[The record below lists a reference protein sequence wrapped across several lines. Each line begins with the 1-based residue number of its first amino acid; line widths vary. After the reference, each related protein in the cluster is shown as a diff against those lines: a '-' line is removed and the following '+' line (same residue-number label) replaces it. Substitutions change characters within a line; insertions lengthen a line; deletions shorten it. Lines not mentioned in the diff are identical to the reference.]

1 MRLLQLFFV
10 LEGLRLGE
18 NCESHWPSRRGGAL
32 LRLRRRSQRELGWR
46 VMRAG
51 PGAAWCVPQ
60 FPWMSVDT
68 TETSE
73 ALGYPK
79 EE

>member
-18 NCESHWPSRRGGAL
+18 NHESHWPARRGGAL
-32 LRLRRRSQRELGWR
+32 LRLRRRSQRELEQR
-46 VMRAG
+46 VTRAG
-51 PGAAWCVPQ
+51 PGATWCLPW
-60 FPWMSVDT
+60 FPWTSVDA